1 MIAFLLEGIK
11 WIVWAGLFVF
21 IFNAS
26 EGLHLSLEGADKVIR
41 INPVLFLVLI
51 VIAVLVFLFLYQGLK
66 KTVRFVLSLSKVNTQ
81 KQRQQVV
88 AHYDAAIQCLFEGRY
103 QKCLQHAQ
111 QAAILMDSMN
121 DSDWT
126 ERRILFK
133 LASARASLLD
143 KKFDEAERILEE
155 KILQRPS
162 ADVARCL
169 IGAQIALERKQPE
182 KALEHLDY
190 LEKHQG
196 LHRQAYQLQLRA
208 LQRVGHW
215 KKVHETVQAML
226 KRDFIEP
233 IAASHL
239 ERLAVAHQIRN
250 CDPHPKALQQLWNQ
264 LSDEQ
269 QQHPELLREWLERS
283 HDIEDGESLVWLF
296 KGIDRALKYQW
307 NDTLWSAYAF
317 HPAHPAQRALLHGE
331 TWLEVYRDNTH
342 LLRDLGILCTQLKLW
357 GKARSYLEAARSIQ
371 PEKDTM
377 KALFELYK
385 AEDNQ
390 EEARQLIQELIMQE
404 MNQPV
409 PSTLLQ
415 KYQTE

>member
-1 MIAFLLEGIK
+1 
-11 WIVWAGLFVF
+11 
-21 IFNAS
+21 
-26 EGLHLSLEGADKVIR
+26 LSP
-41 INPVLFLVLI
+41 N
-51 VIAVLVFLFLYQGLK
+51 
-66 KTVRFVLSLSKVNTQ
+66 KVNTQ
-81 KQRQQVV
+81 KQRQQVI
-88 AHYDAAIQCLFEGRY
+88 AHYDATIQCLFEGRY
-103 QKCLQHAQ
+103 QKSLQHAQ

-133 LASARASLLD
+133 LASARANLLD
-143 KKFDEAERILEE
+143 KKFDEAEHILEE

-208 LQRVGHW
+208 LQRVGNW

-239 ERLAVAHQIRN
+239 ERLALAHQIRD
-250 CDPHPKALQQLWNQ
+250 CEPHPKALHQLWNH

-283 HDIEDGESLVWLF
+283 RDIEDGESLIWLF
-296 KGIDRALKYQW
+296 KGIDHALKYQW
-307 NDTLWSAYAF
+307 NDALWSAYAF
-317 HPAHPAQRALLHGE
+317 HPAQPAQRALLHGE
-331 TWLEVYRDNTH
+331 ASLERYRDNTH
-342 LLRDLGILCTQLKLW
+342 LLRDLGILCTQLELW
-357 GKARSYLEAARSIQ
+357 GKAQSYLEAARSIQ
-371 PEKDTM
+371 PEKETM
-377 KALFELYK
+377 RALFGLYK
-385 AEDNQ
+385 AENN
-390 EEARQLIQELIMQE
+390 EEAAHNLIQELIMQE
-404 MNQPV
+404 MNQSI
-409 PSTLLQ
+409 PSSLLH
-415 KYQTE
+415 KHKPE